1 MSDVFSVADMTCGHC
16 KTTVENAVSSL
27 DGVRSAEVNLEAKTV
42 TVNHDETVDST
53 SIVGAI
59 EEAGYQVA

>member
-1 MSDVFSVADMTCGHC
+1 MSETFSVPEMSCGHC

-27 DGVRSAEVNLEAKTV
+27 GGVRSAEVNLEAKTV
-42 TVNHDETVDST
+42 TVDHDDSVENS

>member
-1 MSDVFSVADMTCGHC
+1 VVAAQPP
-16 KTTVENAVSSL
+16 KERRE
-27 DGVRSAEVNLEAKTV
+27 GVRSAEVNLEAKTV

-53 SIVGAI
+53 SIVGVI

>member
-1 MSDVFSVADMTCGHC
+1 MSEAFSVPDMTCGHC

-42 TVNHDETVDST
+42 TVDHDETVDST